1 MMRVLT
7 GGLACVLVLAA
18 GASAEI
24 ISAPVTFGGPG
35 NTLTANGALL
45 GSATISGS
53 GGMYTWDDDNDVW
66 VAETFTI
73 AEQTI
78 ALQSDPALA
87 PLTASPTG
95 SMTID
100 IDDGTFAVDS
110 FFDISFDLAPGGMA
124 FDMLPGSL
132 TADLDAGGT
141 ATIDLTAAGAFSPL
155 TWDGA
160 DVTAG
165 VGVDVMAL
173 AGPIPM
179 GYLFNA
185 SVIETAA
192 NAAVLSPLTI
202 DPGVGAW
209 YEFGASFSA
218 DFEEIT
224 LDISDAGSF
233 SLDTYSSSQFP
244 YYQLTLDYDVTGC
257 ASLCNIEADFAGVGA
272 IPEPTTLALLLLA
285 PAALRLRR
293 R

>member
-7 GGLACVLVLAA
+7 GGLACVLVLT
-18 GASAEI
+18 ASA
-24 ISAPVTFGGPG
+24 SAGLVDATVNFGGPG
-35 NTLTANGALL
+35 NTLTTSGTLL

-53 GGMYTWDDDNDVW
+53 GGMYTWDDVNDVW
-66 VAETFTI
+66 IAETFTV
-73 AEQTI
+73 AQQTI
-78 ALQSDPALA
+78 SLQADPALTA
-87 PLTASPTG
+87 LTASPTG
-95 SMTID
+95 SMTVA

-110 FFDISFDLAPGGMA
+110 FFDIAFDLAPGGMP
-124 FDMLPGSL
+124 FDMLPASL

-141 ATIDLTAAGAFSPL
+141 VSIDLDGAGLFSPL

-160 DVTAG
+160 NVTAG
-165 VGVDVMAL
+165 VGADVMAM
-173 AGPIPM
+173 AGPIPL

-185 SVIETAA
+185 SVTETVA
-192 NAAVLSPLTI
+192 NAATLSALAI

-224 LDISDAGSF
+224 LDISDTGSF
-233 SLDTYSSSQFP
+233 SVNTYSSSQFP
-244 YYQLTLDYDVTGC
+244 YYQLTLDYDVSGC
-257 ASLCNIEADFAGVGA
+257 ASLCDIQADFAGVGA